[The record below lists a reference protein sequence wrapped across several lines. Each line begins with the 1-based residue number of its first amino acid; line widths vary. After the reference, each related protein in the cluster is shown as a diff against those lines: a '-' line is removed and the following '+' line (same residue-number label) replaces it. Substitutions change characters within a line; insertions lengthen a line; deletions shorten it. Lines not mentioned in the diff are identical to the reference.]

1 MKVFPKWAEDSCSL
15 FPCGIFLYYLEAKDQ
30 GFTNKSTTPTKSQW
44 SLSIE
49 VTKVEKFGTSHAQ
62 LVYYAVFFEAL
73 NETKVLNQ
81 IPLKVK
87 LLSPQSQLKTFENP
101 SGKITMASWQWEATR
116 TLFLWT
122 LKGPGVNCRLRI
134 QASCRQKE
142 ATGKQKAEK
151 IFDFFEGC
159 KYQLATLPFQTLILN
174 SHYPEFVSL
183 WNKIKYLVCITL

>member
-1 MKVFPKWAEDSCSL
+1 MGTRHMKSWEWWKYFQSELKTAAVCFPVAFSYIIWRLRIRGLLK
-15 FPCGIFLYYLEAKDQ
+15 
-30 GFTNKSTTPTKSQW
+30 KSTTPTKSQW

-62 LVYYAVFFEAL
+62 LVYYTVFFEAS

-134 QASCRQKE
+134 QASYRQKE
-142 ATGKQKAEK
+142 ATGKQQRKFL
-151 IFDFFEGC
+151 IFLRGANINLLLRLF
-159 KYQLATLPFQTLILN
+159 K
-174 SHYPEFVSL
+174 H
-183 WNKIKYLVCITL
+183 

>member
-122 LKGPGVNCRLRI
+122 RRVLVSTVGWESRLAVGR
-134 QASCRQKE
+134 RKPLE
-142 ATGKQKAEK
+142 NRKQRKFL
-151 IFDFFEGC
+151 IFLRGANINLLLCLF
-159 KYQLATLPFQTLILN
+159 K
-174 SHYPEFVSL
+174 H
-183 WNKIKYLVCITL
+183 